1 MQNNGLSDT
10 HKCHYLQMHISLF
23 TSGIFIFSLSMYCN
37 CEASSGK
44 NKLWTQVFAVKEV
57 GRKKKEKKSQAQ
69 VQALW

>member
-1 MQNNGLSDT
+1 MVFLT
-10 HKCHYLQMHISLF
+10 HTSVTIYRCTFLF

-57 GRKKKEKKSQAQ
+57 GRKKKSQAQ